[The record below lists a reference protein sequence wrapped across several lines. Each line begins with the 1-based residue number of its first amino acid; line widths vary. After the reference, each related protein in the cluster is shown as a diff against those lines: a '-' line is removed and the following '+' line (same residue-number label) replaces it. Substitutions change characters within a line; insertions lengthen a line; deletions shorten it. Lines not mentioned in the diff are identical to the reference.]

1 MPEIGVTRARHRL
14 TAKERRVEY
23 VIVATVCLLAGVI
36 GGGAAVFFY
45 LVVRRQQLAEATAA
59 LKKGTDELVEG
70 RRALDIE
77 RKQVDEAAM
86 GTSIR
91 KAELDTR
98 EKALTARF
106 ATYDD
111 LQRENEICKRD
122 LRNIQMNIRKSRMD
136 VAQTMRRQEEL
147 DKRSQDLAA
156 RYLKENVKI
165 ISGAVTSRN
174 FTALK
179 QRLLDV
185 IEKCREIG
193 FEVTPAQEN
202 LLVEDLKE
210 EFEKAVRAELER
222 EEQAR
227 IRAQIREEQKLQR
240 EIDRELK
247 QAERERAIIRAA
259 LDRALAEAKTAHS
272 QEIDQLQE
280 KLAEA
285 EARSQRAISQAQMT
299 RAGNVYV
306 ISNIGSF
313 GEGVY
318 KVGMTRR
325 LQPQERVKELG
336 DASVPFPFDV
346 HMMISC
352 NDAPALENALHR
364 GLHKLRVNKMN
375 PRKEF
380 FRTEFAS
387 ILKIVEEH
395 HGKVDYLADAEA
407 LEYRQSMTMTDADA
421 EYVEEVYEQ
430 AEEEIESTPDGA

>member
-1 MPEIGVTRARHRL
+1 
-14 TAKERRVEY
+14 
-23 VIVATVCLLAGVI
+23 
-36 GGGAAVFFY
+36 
-45 LVVRRQQLAEATAA
+45 
-59 LKKGTDELVEG
+59 
-70 RRALDIE
+70 
-77 RKQVDEAAM
+77 
-86 GTSIR
+86 
-91 KAELDTR
+91 
-98 EKALTARF
+98 
-106 ATYDD
+106 
-111 LQRENEICKRD
+111 
-122 LRNIQMNIRKSRMD
+122 MNIRKSRMD